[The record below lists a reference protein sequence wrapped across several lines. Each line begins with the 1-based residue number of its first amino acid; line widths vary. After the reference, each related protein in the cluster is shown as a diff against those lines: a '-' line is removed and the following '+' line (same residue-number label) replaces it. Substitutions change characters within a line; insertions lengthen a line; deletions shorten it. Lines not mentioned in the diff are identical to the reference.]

1 MGTGS
6 GNKDGRAL
14 KKIARGLD
22 LHNGIVWGWYFV
34 YSIYS
39 DER

>member
-14 KKIARGLD
+14 KKIARGLQSI
-22 LHNGIVWGWYFV
+22 GIVWGWYFV